1 MDFNI
6 FLIDNKQTTM
16 ATSNNA
22 QATNEDILYENEQ
35 CAECAQQKPCALLS
49 AAGNGYA
56 ATFICKACS
65 PMCWKCEC
73 PIETWDICSCE

>member
-1 MDFNI
+1 
-6 FLIDNKQTTM
+6 M

-22 QATNEDILYENEQ
+22 QATNWDILYKNEQ

-49 AAGNGYA
+49 AAGKGYDDKEYI

-65 PMCWKCEC
+65 PMCWVCDC
-73 PIETWDICSCE
+73 PIEDWTECPCEK